1 MSTIQLYRRA
11 LARSA
16 ASLLLTIANV
26 VVAPTALYYSFG
38 NWYAMAMVL
47 PLLVILART
56 LASVWRHSL
65 ADWGEV
71 QARAANLEPEQ
82 IAPSV

>member
-26 VVAPTALYYSFG
+26 VVALTVLYYSFG
-38 NWYAMAMVL
+38 SWYAMAMVL